1 MGRSQI
7 GSLGSRPGVLKGS
20 VLEDIVLHHLKDL
33 EKKQYSRIAKALNI
47 SDGGCVSGN
56 PHYRGARAETGTAL
70 LEYSELCDRARRVRC
85 QNEGEWEVL
94 LNDDGLPRMRIS
106 PYYKQL
112 MSSGQSGTA
121 ETKAYL
127 DDKLRAAQWVIRSI
141 EQRNKTIVKVVSS
154 IVKFQEGFFER
165 GIQYLKPLVLKQV
178 AEDIGMHES
187 TISRVTANKYM
198 YCPQGMLELK
208 FFFNAG
214 LQRADQPLDM
224 LSSLTVRE
232 MIRKMV
238 AAEDAR
244 KPLKDEEIA
253 AKLRTQQVL
262 IARRTVAKYRA
273 EDNIPSATQRK
284 RFF

>member
-1 MGRSQI
+1 V
-7 GSLGSRPGVLKGS
+7 PDVFVVK
-20 VLEDIVLHHLKDL
+20 
-33 EKKQYSRIAKALNI
+33 
-47 SDGGCVSGN
+47 
-56 PHYRGARAETGTAL
+56 
-70 LEYSELCDRARRVRC
+70 
-85 QNEGEWEVL
+85 NEGEWEVL

-178 AEDIGMHES
+178 ADDIGMHES

-214 LQRADQPLDM
+214 LQRVDQPLDM
-224 LSSLTVRE
+224 LSSVTVRE

-238 AAEDAR
+238 EAEDSS

-253 AKLRTQQVL
+253 AKLRTQQVM

>member
-1 MGRSQI
+1 
-7 GSLGSRPGVLKGS
+7 
-20 VLEDIVLHHLKDL
+20 
-33 EKKQYSRIAKALNI
+33 
-47 SDGGCVSGN
+47 
-56 PHYRGARAETGTAL
+56 
-70 LEYSELCDRARRVRC
+70 
-85 QNEGEWEVL
+85 
-94 LNDDGLPRMRIS
+94 MRIS

-112 MSSGQSGTA
+112 MGSGQSSSA

-141 EQRNKTIVKVVSS
+141 EQRNKTIVKVVTS
-154 IVKFQEGFFER
+154 IVKFQESFFER

-178 AEDIGMHES
+178 ADDIGMHES

-208 FFFNAG
+208 FFFSAG
-214 LQRADQPLDM
+214 LQRADQPSDM
-224 LSSLTVRE
+224 LSSVTVRE

-238 AAEDAR
+238 AEEDVK

-253 AKLRTQQVL
+253 ARLRNQQIL

-273 EDNIPSATQRK
+273 EDNIPSANQRK